1 MTIISFPTRRRP
13 HLAALGTPGPGAR
26 ATGSFSSPRSGV
38 GVFSGSYRI
47 AGLVSQHGRLALDG
61 VFAGTLVDSDGSHIG
76 MGSRRHTAPVLVSAV
91 GGALEL
97 VVGPLEIDLLG
108 FRVTIEA
115 LPVDLPAAVREDQ
128 GAAVTWYVPMTKA

>member
-1 MTIISFPTRRRP
+1 MTIISFPTSRRP
-13 HLAALGTPGPGAR
+13 HLAALSTPGPGAR
-26 ATGSFSSPRSGV
+26 ATGSFSSPSSGV

-47 AGLVSQHGRLALDG
+47 AGLVSQRGQLALDG
-61 VFAGTLVDSDGSHIG
+61 VFAGTLMDSDGSHIG
-76 MGSRRHTAPVLVSAV
+76 MCSRRHTAPVLVSAV

-108 FRVTIEA
+108 FRVTVEA

-128 GAAVTWYVPMTKA
+128 GAALTSYVPMTTP